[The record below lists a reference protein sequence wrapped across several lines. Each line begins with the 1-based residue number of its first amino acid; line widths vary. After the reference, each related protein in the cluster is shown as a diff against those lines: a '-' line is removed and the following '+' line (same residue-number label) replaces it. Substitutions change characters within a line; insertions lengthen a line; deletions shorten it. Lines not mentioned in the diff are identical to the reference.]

1 MDTRKAGNSKEVVM
15 KKEHSIVMLPSEGP
29 SMILFDT
36 VGNELVYNPPV
47 PQEKT
52 VNVKPQH
59 LYILSDEEIK
69 EGDWCIQ
76 GFLSPDEPFQVSEGN
91 IKTAIASKAKKI
103 IATTDPNLFVNVK
116 NHLTSS
122 EGLMVNVPQIPKSF
136 IEEYCKAGGIED
148 VLVEYTTKLVE
159 GTDLGNDCHYV
170 KPDKP
175 KLNPDYTIIIHPVEE
190 KMYSGEEIVKKFK
203 NLIPQLPITQSDMEG
218 MTEDWIIEKLEL

>member
-1 MDTRKAGNSKEVVM
+1 MKKKAKVHRLGTDDDNPVSVPFLSNDKDVIYTHKAGGEFRKLI
-15 KKEHSIVMLPSEGP
+15 KIGH
-29 SMILFDT
+29 F
-36 VGNELVYNPPV
+36 
-47 PQEKT
+47 
-52 VNVKPQH
+52 KPQH
-59 LYILSDEEIK
+59 LYITTDEEIK
-69 EGDWCIQ
+69 EGDWCICLDFNRVFHAS
-76 GFLSPDEPFQVSEGN
+76 GEVGREKFLNSR
-91 IKTAIASKAKKI
+91 KI
-103 IATTDPNLFVNVK
+103 IATTDPKLNEINNK
-116 NHLTSS
+116 NKIDELWFRP
-122 EGLMVNVPQIPKSF
+122 LVPKIPQSF
-136 IEEYCKAGGIED
+136 MEEYCKAGGIED